1 MTFNEWQAPVSLS
14 HLFSIFFSDVPSP
27 PVLNSL
33 EKEVFS
39 CNVSLAWET
48 PSDHGCPLIMY
59 TIYYMQIQPQQPG
72 APWYVVNI
80 TNAMA
85 NKYFLATRCDT
96 EYKIEMT
103 AWNEVGQSSRSKR
116 GKQQQVQVGF
126 SRQSYRY
133 NNY

>member
-27 PVLNSL
+27 PVLSSL

-59 TIYYMQIQPQQPG
+59 TIYYMQIRPQQPG

-85 NKYFLATRCDT
+85 NKYFLATRCDP

-103 AWNEVGQSSRSKR
+103 AWNEVGQSSRSKTWKTTTSSGR
-116 GKQQQVQVGF
+116 FFKTIISLQ
-126 SRQSYRY
+126 
-133 NNY
+133 